1 MHGSQETRL
10 TASSEAR
17 PGARPGD
24 VSGIALSEST
34 VSYLDT
40 RLAQGLVTPAA
51 AHDHSTVND
60 PGAAK

>member
-1 MHGSQETRL
+1 MHGSQEARF
-10 TASSEAR
+10 TAPSEAR
-17 PGARPGD
+17 PGD
-24 VSGIALSEST
+24 VVGIALSESAA
-34 VSYLDT
+34 SYLDR